1 MLPHITTA
9 MKKKFSPSDL
19 AEIIARQTGTENA
32 VAEAFVRKFFEVI
45 EDGLL
50 SDKFVKIKGFG
61 TFKLV
66 SVGER
71 ESVNINTG
79 ERFQISGHT
88 KVSFTPDTSLKELVN
103 RPFAHFETVDLS
115 DDTDMTEFDEIDK
128 RVAEECQ
135 ELLDD
140 TDDDDNAADDTNPES
155 NETNVTESS
164 DRMVDSTANHEE
176 SSTIQSAK
184 TKMQETSPLPSESG
198 TSSESSA
205 TENDE
210 DSTIISISTGTPHST
225 ADEDHATT
233 KEVDSQAVNGEKPT
247 PIIIP
252 HATEASSIQQPTAK
266 TASVK
271 MESEDM
277 NEEETSIETND
288 SSFIDDKAKAS
299 TTHIASSTD
308 TPVDEEEIEVT
319 APQPVNSA
327 PISGASDNRSNR
339 LSYTYSE
346 VPSRRKHN
354 YWKTAT
360 IILCCLIAMLGCY
373 FVGYFRML
381 CPTCFFS
388 DVEIEQTTPEPE
400 PVPAQRG
407 TDTKAKV
414 APKQPQS
421 PTTPSD
427 LSAKAPVEKL
437 NQSGTQNQQ
446 TEPAPAPTPQQASA
460 ATSTTQTKKQ
470 TESTALS
477 AQKAEKPTTT
487 YHKVKRGENLTRI
500 VRRHYGS
507 ENYVNMVIRHNHLK
521 NANNVVEGM
530 VIELPPLP

>member
-184 TKMQETSPLPSESG
+184 TKMQAPPPCYQNLEPAANHQLQK
-198 TSSESSA
+198 
-205 TENDE
+205 
-210 DSTIISISTGTPHST
+210 
-225 ADEDHATT
+225 TT
-233 KEVDSQAVNGEKPT
+233 KIPPLFPSLQVHPT
-247 PIIIP
+247 PLRMK
-252 HATEASSIQQPTAK
+252 TMQQPKKWT
-266 TASVK
+266 
-271 MESEDM
+271 
-277 NEEETSIETND
+277 
-288 SSFIDDKAKAS
+288 
-299 TTHIASSTD
+299 
-308 TPVDEEEIEVT
+308 
-319 APQPVNSA
+319 
-327 PISGASDNRSNR
+327 
-339 LSYTYSE
+339 L
-346 VPSRRKHN
+346 
-354 YWKTAT
+354 
-360 IILCCLIAMLGCY
+360 
-373 FVGYFRML
+373 
-381 CPTCFFS
+381 
-388 DVEIEQTTPEPE
+388 
-400 PVPAQRG
+400 
-407 TDTKAKV
+407 
-414 APKQPQS
+414 KQ
-421 PTTPSD
+421 
-427 LSAKAPVEKL
+427 
-437 NQSGTQNQQ
+437 
-446 TEPAPAPTPQQASA
+446 
-460 ATSTTQTKKQ
+460 
-470 TESTALS
+470 
-477 AQKAEKPTTT
+477 
-487 YHKVKRGENLTRI
+487 
-500 VRRHYGS
+500 
-507 ENYVNMVIRHNHLK
+507 
-521 NANNVVEGM
+521 
-530 VIELPPLP
+530 

>member
-19 AEIIARQTGTENA
+19 AEIIARQTGTEDA

-88 KVSFTPDTSLKELVN
+88 KVSFTPDTSLKDLVN

-128 RVAEECQ
+128 RVAEECL
-135 ELLDD
+135 EFLDD
-140 TDDDDNAADDTNPES
+140 TDDDDNVADDTDSEL
-155 NETNVTESS
+155 NETDVTESS
-164 DRMVDSTANHEE
+164 DCMVDSAANHEE

-184 TKMQETSPLPSESG
+184 TEMQETSSLLPESG
-198 TSSESSA
+198 TSNESSA

-252 HATEASSIQQPTAK
+252 HAAEASSIQQPTAK

-271 MESEDM
+271 IESGDM
-277 NEEETSIETND
+277 DEEETSIETND
-288 SSFIDDKAKAS
+288 SGFIDDNSKTS
-299 TTHIASSTD
+299 TTHITSSTD
-308 TPVDEEEIEVT
+308 TPVDEEVIEVT

-327 PISGASDNRSNR
+327 PNPGASDNRSNQ

-388 DVEIEQTTPEPE
+388 DVEIEQTKPE
-400 PVPAQRG
+400 PVPAQRE
-407 TDTKAKV
+407 TETKAKV
-414 APKQPQS
+414 VPKQPQS
-421 PTTPSD
+421 PTTPTD
-427 LSAKAPVEKL
+427 PSAKAPVEKL
-437 NQSGTQNQQ
+437 NQSGTQNLQ
-446 TEPAPAPTPQQASA
+446 TEPAPTPTTQQASA
-460 ATSTTQTKKQ
+460 ATSTTQTKNQ
-470 TESTALS
+470 TESTAPS